1 MGSQGRSEMG
11 DNCGGHG
18 AEAIRWML
26 LGWAQGE
33 GHQNG
38 YPVVCVRQRP
48 LGWNLLRWTRSD
60 ERSLVDMG

>member
-1 MGSQGRSEMG
+1 MG

-18 AEAIRWML
+18 AEAIGWML

-38 YPVVCVRQRP
+38 YPGVCVSEAET
-48 LGWNLLRWTRSD
+48 LGWNLLRWTRLD
-60 ERSLVDMG
+60 GGSLVDMG